1 MARLVPP
8 FPTSYRGVVF
18 ELARV
23 TDQTGRLLIEHSY
36 PRRDGVDFEDMGGE
50 AGRYRIEG
58 FVNGLGWA
66 DQLRALKAAIET
78 APLSGTATFI
88 HPFWGP
94 RTGLAKDLQ
103 VVHRAEVVDHARFS
117 FSFVEGSSAP
127 RVFSSSS
134 SLASASAAATAAASG
149 VTTAAAGLPA

>member
-1 MARLVPP
+1 MPRLVPP
-8 FPTSYRGVVF
+8 FPVSYRGVVF
-18 ELARV
+18 TLGRI
-23 TDQTGRLLIEHSY
+23 TDSSGRLLIEHSY

-50 AGRYRIEG
+50 AARYRIEG
-58 FVNGLGWA
+58 FVNGLGWV
-66 DQLRALKAAIET
+66 DRLRALKAAIET
-78 APLSGTATFI
+78 APLAGTATLV

-117 FSFVEGSSAP
+117 FTFVEGSSAP

-134 SLASASAAATAAASG
+134 SLAAASSAATAAAAA